1 MQFAMFGAFFCL
13 ASGLVYAESW
23 SGALVDPKCFEALE
37 RNANPTDTLT
47 HVDRDTNQEIRYC
60 SPNAKTKLFGIVEQD
75 GTILRFD
82 STGNAKA
89 AELVRPTHK
98 NDRLHVVVTGEMS
111 GRTIKVDSISGAR

>member
-1 MQFAMFGAFFCL
+1 MQFAVFGAFFCL
-13 ASGLVYAESW
+13 ASGLVFADSW
-23 SGALVDPKCFEALE
+23 AGALVAPKCFEALE
-37 RNANPTDTLT
+37 RNVNPTDTLT

-89 AELVRPTHK
+89 AELVRTTHK
-98 NDRLHVVVTGEMS
+98 KYRFEVAVTGEMS
-111 GRTIKVDSISGAR
+111 GKTIEVDSISVAR